1 MRISALPTLFS
12 SFFLTE
18 MAFCIP
24 LLTPGR
30 GYAPDTREILG
41 LQNIR
46 IMDVVTSPIGIFLGE
61 LSMPTLRAMQ
71 LQIDDYCSKFPCPMP
86 RGTSEI

>member
-1 MRISALPTLFS
+1 MRISALPTLFFS
-12 SFFLTE
+12 LFFAE

-24 LLTPGR
+24 LLTPDR
-30 GYAPDTREILG
+30 GYAPNTRETLG
-41 LQNIR
+41 LQNMR
-46 IMDVVTSPIGIFLGE
+46 IINLVTSPIGMFLGE
-61 LSMPTLRAMQ
+61 LSMPTLRGMQ